1 VRDLP
6 RSGSLSAGFRG
17 FCAWDSRRG
26 ESQAAGQTAC
36 RGYPRQTLVKP
47 VIAGLVVAAA
57 LVAGGCAGS
66 GGDRA
71 ATPKPKPAPSS
82 RFAYDASR
90 PLAVRDA
97 GRVNSNYP
105 IAVRDVSYASG
116 GRRIEAFL
124 AVPPGGG
131 RRPAAVYLH
140 GSGGDRRQLLVPAV
154 WLAGR
159 GAVTL
164 AITAPSAQAPVMS
177 GLSADA
183 ALRRQRDL
191 ALADVLAV
199 RRGFDLL
206 RARRD
211 VDGSRLAYVG
221 WSAGARTGA
230 LLAGVE
236 RRVKAFAL
244 MSGGATPV
252 AEYAASAPA
261 SLRDDVRRVLG
272 EVDPLRTIRHARAG
286 SLLLQDGRRDAIVPR
301 AALDALVQAAPRG
314 TDVRWYPAG
323 HELDKAAYRD
333 QLAWLA
339 RRLEIDGP
347 PVRGAVTGP

>member
-6 RSGSLSAGFRG
+6 QSG
-17 FCAWDSRRG
+17 CP
-26 ESQAAGQTAC
+26 
-36 RGYPRQTLVKP
+36 GYPREALVKR
-47 VIAGLVVAAA
+47 VTTGLVLA
-57 LVAGGCAGS
+57 LALLVSGCGGS
-66 GGDRA
+66 GGGG
-71 ATPKPKPAPSS
+71 ATSPKSGSS
-82 RFAYDASR
+82 SPFAYDASR
-90 PLAVRDA
+90 SLALRDG

-116 GRRIEAFL
+116 GRRVEAFL
-124 AVPPGGG
+124 AVPPGAG

-164 AITAPSAQAPVMS
+164 AITAPSVQAPVQP
-177 GLSADA
+177 GLEPA
-183 ALRRQRDL
+183 AELRRQRDL
-191 ALADVLAV
+191 AVADVLAV

-206 RARRD
+206 GARRD
-211 VDGSRLAYVG
+211 VDGSRLGFVG

-236 RRVKAFAL
+236 RRVRAFVL

-252 AEYAASAPA
+252 SEYAANAPA
-261 SLRDDVRRVLG
+261 NLRNDVRRLLG
-272 EVDPLRTIRHARAG
+272 EVDPLRTIGHARAG
-286 SLLLQDGRRDAIVPR
+286 TLLLQDGRRDTIVPR
-301 AALDALVQAAPRG
+301 DALDALVRAAPDG

-323 HELDKAAYRD
+323 HDLDKAAYRD
-333 QLAWLA
+333 QLAWLT